1 MENLEALYKK
11 FLEVP
16 DHASEKVAILDH
28 NINHTNLNGNG
39 EIQSLKFFHQ
49 YYFWV
54 EKTDKWKC
62 NYTILEMGLDNGK
75 TTVTLRNSINLEYT
89 TVIDHPLHEDD
100 KEFLHLVDLFVAMA
114 YYHHP
119 KRQQPLYELFLD
131 KCIKEAFGEL

>member
-62 NYTILEMGLDNGK
+62 NYT
-75 TTVTLRNSINLEYT
+75 
-89 TVIDHPLHEDD
+89 
-100 KEFLHLVDLFVAMA
+100 MA

-131 KCIKEAFGEL
+131 KCIKEVFGTL

>member
-16 DHASEKVAILDH
+16 NSAEERVAILDH

-39 EIQSLKFFHQ
+39 EIESLKFFHQ

-62 NYTILEMGLDNGK
+62 NYTILEMEIHNGV

-100 KEFLHLVDLFVAMA
+100 KEFLHLVDLFVTMA

-119 KRQQPLYELFLD
+119 KRQEPLYELFLD
-131 KCIKEAFGEL
+131 KCIKEAFGTL

>member
-1 MENLEALYKK
+1 MEKLEALYEK

-16 DHASEKVAILDH
+16 NSAEEKVAILDH

-39 EIQSLKFFHQ
+39 EIQSLEFFHE

-62 NYTILEMGLDNGK
+62 NYTILEIKLDNGV
-75 TTVTLRNSINLEYT
+75 TTVTLRNSMDLEYT

-119 KRQQPLYELFLD
+119 KRQGPLYRLFVD
-131 KCIKEAFGEL
+131 ECIGKYFK